1 MIGLFQVICQEDGFG
16 MRAVTHK
23 QRRHR
28 PSRQGRHHTG
38 SFTSGRR
45 GAHAT
50 AFGHGMTRSLPLAH
64 KHGIGHRPG
73 RYSLPAV
80 HQGRTLSNSNT
91 GHSNELPG
99 PHNLARSDQQ
109 QATSETA
116 CSIFLRGIK
125 KAAGAALITLAGCGG
140 FLLTIAL
147 SPFLGVY
154 IAGKAMSNGNCF
166 AGAPGKGCA
175 AVVGITLLPPAVVA
189 TVSVIACSPVFGMD
203 FAFRTGRLLYG
214 KKDFK
219 APDVLVWSHAF
230 VNKLWNGC
238 EGRQNCTGNHAGSH
252 AGNHAGK
259 RAGKHAGSHVR
270 NHTGKRIRK
279 PEPYVDNQ
287 QDWSKTLWTI
297 YRQRRMTSPGPV
309 DELRKHHKKI
319 TCWSWQ
325 WFPAGFAPKTSPRR
339 QACAFKNEADLMT
352 YYRSRTLFG
361 EFLELARLAVR
372 CPMGNDTDECV
383 LAKSLLL
390 CVYAARRCHHPE
402 NEATLS
408 DLITQQQQKH
418 PATFQRACRETER
431 WIKKN
436 CSPLA
441 G

>member
-1 MIGLFQVICQEDGFG
+1 

-23 QRRHR
+23 QRRHW
-28 PSRQGRHHTG
+28 PSRLARHHTG
-38 SFTSGRR
+38 SFTPGWR
-45 GAHAT
+45 GVHAPP
-50 AFGHGMTRSLPLAH
+50 AFGHRMTRTLPLAH

-73 RYSLPAV
+73 RYSLPVV
-80 HQGRTLSNSNT
+80 HPGRPLSNSST
-91 GHSNELPG
+91 GHSNEPPA
-99 PHNLARSDQQ
+99 PHNLVRSYQQ
-109 QATSETA
+109 KTTSGTA

-147 SPFLGVY
+147 SPFFGVY
-154 IAGKAMSNGNCF
+154 IAGKAMSNRNCF
-166 AGAPGKGCA
+166 AGAPSKDCA
-175 AVVGITLLPPAVVA
+175 AVVVITLLPPAVMA

-219 APDVLVWSHAF
+219 APEVLVWSHAF
-230 VNKLWNGC
+230 VNKLWNGYASKQS
-238 EGRQNCTGNHAGSH
+238 GTGNHAGSH
-252 AGNHAGK
+252 
-259 RAGKHAGSHVR
+259 AGKHAGSHVR

-287 QDWSKTLWTI
+287 RDWSKTLWTI
-297 YRQRRMTSPGPV
+297 YHQRRMTSPGPV

-372 CPMGNDTDECV
+372 CPMRNDTDECV

-390 CVYAARRCHHPE
+390 CVYAARSCHHPE